1 MSLFLFVFFLL
12 YTLMHV
18 YAFSRARAALSFGI
32 TAGLL
37 LAFFMLLM
45 IATPILVRALERAGL
60 EAPARA
66 AAYIGYTWLG
76 LLFLFSSYS
85 ICIDVYRAA
94 LYAAGYLAHK
104 DSSAFMPSAR
114 AVFLVPFLLS
124 VTTSVYGYFEALDIR
139 PERIVIQTAKLP
151 AGIDRL
157 RIVQISDVH
166 LGLIVRQER
175 LKRIMDIV
183 KAAKPDV
190 FVSTGDLVDGD
201 VYEMD
206 GLSDLL
212 REVNPRFGKYAV
224 TGNHEFFAGIG
235 QATLF
240 IEKSGF
246 RLLRGERVEGT
257 INVAGV
263 DDPAGR
269 SLGLGR
275 PVDEKELLSELPRDT
290 FTLFLKHRPLVDPE
304 AKGLFDLQLSGH
316 VHKGQIFPF
325 TVLTWL
331 YYPVL
336 SGLADEGNHSFLY
349 VSRGTGTWGP
359 PIRFL
364 APPEVTVIDVVRA
377 GSPAS

>member
-1 MSLFLFVFFLL
+1 VSLFLFVFFLL
-12 YTLMHV
+12 YTLLHI
-18 YAFSRARAALSFGI
+18 YAFFKARAALSFG
-32 TAGLL
+32 TAAGLL
-37 LAFFMLLM
+37 LAFFMLVM
-45 IATPILVRALERAGL
+45 IAAPIAVRAFERAGL

-76 LLFLFSSYS
+76 FLFLFSSYALCLD
-85 ICIDVYRAA
+85 IYRMA
-94 LYAAGYLAHK
+94 LHAAGFLARR
-104 DSSAFMPSAR
+104 DLAPLLLSAR
-114 AVFLVPFLLS
+114 TAFLIPFLLS
-124 VTTSVYGYFEALDIR
+124 VVTSVYGYFEALHIR
-139 PERIVIQTAKLP
+139 PERVVIESANLP
-151 AGIDRL
+151 AGIGKL

-166 LGLIVRQER
+166 LGLIVREER
-175 LKRIMDIV
+175 LRRIMDIV
-183 KAAKPDV
+183 KSANPDM
-190 FVSTGDLVDGD
+190 FVATGDLVDGE

-235 QATLF
+235 QASRF

-246 RLLRGERVEGT
+246 RLLRGEGVRGI
-257 INVAGV
+257 INIAGV
-263 DDPAGR
+263 DDPVGR
-269 SLGLGR
+269 RLGLGR
-275 PVDEKELLSELPRDT
+275 AVDEKDLLSGLPHDR
-290 FTLFLKHRPLVDPE
+290 FTLFLKHRPLVEP
-304 AKGLFDLQLSGH
+304 AVKGLFDLQLSGH

-336 SGLADEGNHSFLY
+336 SGLADVGNHSLLY

-364 APPEVTVIDVVRA
+364 APPEVTVIDIVRA
-377 GSPAS
+377 DSPSR